1 MRPRPRSGR
10 ASGVSRDRDPA
21 LADTGLAYDQAV
33 PGTIV
38 VGVDGSAPSL
48 AALRWAADEAKLRD
62 ARLVAMHA
70 WVFVPPAPL
79 AEPGLAPIPA
89 VDLAGQLEAQRDA
102 AEAEFEAA
110 MTEAFPAPP
119 SVEVERKLVEEDPAG
134 ALEKEATRAD
144 LVVVG
149 SRGRS
154 GIAAALLGSVSR
166 HVVDHAACPVVVVKG
181 TPS

>member
-1 MRPRPRSGR
+1 M
-10 ASGVSRDRDPA
+10 
-21 LADTGLAYDQAV
+21 

-62 ARLVAMHA
+62 ARLVAVHA
-70 WVFVPPAPL
+70 WAFIPPAPL

-89 VDLAGQLEAQRDA
+89 ADLPAQLEAQQDA
-102 AEAEFEAA
+102 AHAEFAA
-110 MTEAFPAPP
+110 AIDEAFPERTP
-119 SVEVERKLVEEDPAG
+119 VEIERKLIENDPG
-134 ALEKEATRAD
+134 EALESESKTAD

-166 HVVDHAACPVVVVKG
+166 HVVDHATCPVVVVKG
-181 TPS
+181 EH